1 MFSKNIIG
9 SQKKTAIHMLVLTMF
24 EEGLRDLES
33 CSVGGGFCG
42 ACELEPPVFAMRDWS
57 PGQQKQSSRLAEA
70 AWAEAVSNARLGAWA
85 AEAVKHKHLAS
96 G

>member
-1 MFSKNIIG
+1 
-9 SQKKTAIHMLVLTMF
+9 
-24 EEGLRDLES
+24 
-33 CSVGGGFCG
+33 
-42 ACELEPPVFAMRDWS
+42 MRDWS

-70 AWAEAVSNARLGAWA
+70 VSNAQLGAWA

>member
-1 MFSKNIIG
+1 
-9 SQKKTAIHMLVLTMF
+9 
-24 EEGLRDLES
+24 
-33 CSVGGGFCG
+33 
-42 ACELEPPVFAMRDWS
+42 VFAMRDWS